1 MGLWYARLLSRSLPI
16 AKINSFLSTKIH
28 FENMQRIKSM
38 PFFSGSGSLNT
49 SRGVVNRLTSSGS
62 SYSGSK
68 SNVKK
73 KSVLLNSHPQ
83 TRRVEIEEDDAVE
96 VFAADRQNNYYSV
109 QKKLHRRTSSGVSAL
124 DNTDHNRK
132 GSGILAARRDIEM
145 DDDVF
150 AAGCKLLLAAARG
163 DLNMVR
169 RLLQDQNNNITVNF
183 RDYDRRTA
191 LHVAA
196 SEGHLHMVKCLVEEF
211 DCMIN
216 RSDRWGGSPLDDA
229 HRHRNMDVVL
239 YLRSRGAQTGTTDLS
254 VALISAAAN
263 GGESISTSWIFKIF
277 NSLCYWKKP

>member
-1 MGLWYARLLSRSLPI
+1 
-16 AKINSFLSTKIH
+16 
-28 FENMQRIKSM
+28 M
-38 PFFSGSGSLNT
+38 PFFNPGSPNS
-49 SRGVVNRLTSSGS
+49 SRGVVSKLLGNSGGS
-62 SYSGSK
+62 NSGSK
-68 SNVKK
+68 STAVKK
-73 KSVLLNSHPQ
+73 KSILLNSQPQ
-83 TRRVEIEEDDAVE
+83 TRRVEIEEDDALE
-96 VFAADRQNNYYSV
+96 VFGAEGQNNYYST
-109 QKKLHRRTSSGVSAL
+109 QKKLHKRTSSGVAAL

-169 RLLQDQNNNITVNF
+169 RLLLHPNNSITVNF

-196 SEGHLHMVKCLVEEF
+196 SEGHLPMVKCLIEEF

-263 GGESISTSWIFKIF
+263 GGEDMLISPFFQFFFQK
-277 NSLCYWKKP
+277 Y